1 METSDE
7 KQVVTAK
14 DKHGRA
20 VWTNDEKVKLIKLRI
35 QGLTFEEIS
44 AKIGRTN
51 HAARS
56 EYGRIRRGEKDVTV
70 SLRDLPELR
79 ERLPVRKR

>member
-1 METSDE
+1 METPDE

-14 DKHGRA
+14 DKHKRA
-20 VWTNDEKVKLIKLRI
+20 VWTNDEKIELIKLRI
-35 QGLTFEEIS
+35 QRLTFEEIS
-44 AKIGRTN
+44 ARIGRTN

-56 EYGRIRRGEKDVTV
+56 EYGRIRRGETDVTV

-79 ERLPVRKR
+79 EKLPIRKR